1 MGYGMDP
8 NAPPLPPSLT
18 NQVHAQT
25 APAFQLLESLVGA
38 FSSLAQLFEST
49 YMATHSSF
57 FAMVGVADQLG
68 GIKTYLGQV
77 LGVFSLLR
85 LGRRVVAWLRGE
97 RGGGDAAGGAGGGLS
112 WADEWRIGAASGLPS
127 QLPGGGGHSGAP
139 DKRPSSKPLLV
150 FLAAAVGLPY
160 LMTKLVRLL
169 TRLQEEQQQ
178 QQMRQ
183 QHGQQQ
189 GQLTAAAGSAF
200 NMAPGQSSS
209 SSALVTTT
217 NGTGGGAASL
227 TFARTLHPFE
237 TSEPHELAL
246 KRDEIVAVLQ
256 RFEGGREM
264 GWWRGRTRDGRIGWF
279 PGNYVSFPF
288 GSAIGN
294 RDRRR
299 GFARTLTTTLSC
311 RAGRDPTQTRRSTT
325 ASIATGFGE

>member
-1 MGYGMDP
+1 MSGYNLGGTYGGYDP
-8 NAPPLPPSLT
+8 NGAPMPPSLT
-18 NQVHAQT
+18 NAVHQQT

-85 LGRRVVAWLRGE
+85 LGRRVVAWIKGE
-97 RGGGDAAGGAGGGLS
+97 RTSTPQGGGGGLS

-127 QLPGGGGHSGAP
+127 QSGPSGAP
-139 DKRPSSKPLLV
+139 DKRPSSKPLVV

-169 TRLQEEQQQ
+169 TRLQEEQQRQ
-178 QQMRQ
+178 QQQ
-183 QHGQQQ
+183 QHGRLP
-189 GQLTAAAGSAF
+189 GPHSSGGS
-200 NMAPGQSSS
+200 
-209 SSALVTTT
+209 
-217 NGTGGGAASL
+217 GGAMVVAPASL
-227 TFARTLHPFE
+227 TFARTIHPFE

-256 RFEGGREM
+256 RYEGGEGGAGGREM
-264 GWWRGRTRDGRIGWF
+264 GWWRGRTRDGRVGWF
-279 PGNYVSFPF
+279 PGNYVSP
-288 GSAIGN
+288 
-294 RDRRR
+294 
-299 GFARTLTTTLSC
+299 L
-311 RAGRDPTQTRRSTT
+311 
-325 ASIATGFGE
+325 